1 MKATISL
8 DSLLSFIHS
17 LSLTAGNKRWL
28 GERLIEEARQEK
40 EEQSYNDFINSMCG
54 AWKDDS
60 HTTEEIADEI
70 RRARQFNVTRH
81 IKPLVDEP
89 E

>member
-17 LSLTAGNKRWL
+17 LSL
-28 GERLIEEARQEK
+28 EARQEK

-60 HTTEEIADEI
+60 RTTEEIADEI